1 MVTGVYSMHSEVMDK
16 IEAFIYAYR
25 EGDASAFDA
34 LFHMYTPMILSS
46 LARYARGEEDS
57 DARSLAN
64 EAFHNAVLHWSS
76 EGAASF
82 GTYAKRCVINA
93 LKKLQIERSHE
104 IAPAAVDVDALC
116 SYVGIEATVI
126 RKDAVDRIRQ
136 VVRPI
141 LSDEEYRVFLSC
153 ILGTLSVGEYGRLHD
168 KTRKQV
174 EMTKWRALKKLRA
187 SKELISVLTP

>member
-1 MVTGVYSMHSEVMDK
+1 MHNEVLDK

-46 LARYARGEEDS
+46 LVKYAMGEEDS

-116 SYVGIEATVI
+116 SYVGIEASVI
-126 RKDAVDRIRQ
+126 RKDAVERIRQ

-141 LSDEEYRVFLSC
+141 LSDEEYRVFLAC
-153 ILGTLSVGEYGRLHD
+153 ILGTLSVGEYVKVYD

-174 EMTKWRALKKLRA
+174 EMTKWRVLKKLRA
-187 SKELISVLTP
+187 SEELISVLTP